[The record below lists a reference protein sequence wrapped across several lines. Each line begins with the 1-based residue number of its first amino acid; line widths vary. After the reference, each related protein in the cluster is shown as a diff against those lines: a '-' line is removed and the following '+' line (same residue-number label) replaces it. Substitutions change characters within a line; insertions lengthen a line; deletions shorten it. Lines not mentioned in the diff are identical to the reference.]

1 MGGALP
7 VPSGI
12 LRKKGVPTTTAAG
25 PFLPKGSVRPAAHI
39 LTREALHM
47 GKTLVAYFSA
57 GGVTRA
63 VAERLAAAAG
73 ADLFEIRPA
82 VPYTAAD
89 LDWTN
94 KNSRSSVEMSN
105 PGSRPE
111 IAQRLEGMEG
121 YDTVFVGFPIWWYV
135 APSIVRTFLE
145 SYDFSGKTLIPF
157 ATSGGSGLG
166 KTLEQLKP
174 LCPGALW
181 KEGRMLTGAS
191 EQDIKN
197 FLAAL

>member
-1 MGGALP
+1 
-7 VPSGI
+7 
-12 LRKKGVPTTTAAG
+12 
-25 PFLPKGSVRPAAHI
+25 
-39 LTREALHM
+39 M

-63 VAERLAAAAG
+63 VAGRLAAAAG
-73 ADLFEIRPA
+73 ADLFEIKPA

-111 IAQRLEGMEG
+111 IAQRLEGMDD
-121 YDTVFVGFPIWWYV
+121 YDTIFVGFPIWWYV
-135 APSIVRTFLE
+135 APSIVCTFLE
-145 SYDFSGKTLIPF
+145 SYDFSGKTL
-157 ATSGGSGLG
+157 
-166 KTLEQLKP
+166 EQLKP
-174 LCPGALW
+174 LCPGTLW

-197 FLAAL
+197 FLANP